1 MQKSPYIFLGLGLL
15 IADQISKWVVSE
27 HVIRASLGEIYGLEK
42 AGMPMGFFEWIISA
56 PERLPFHSIEIL
68 PFFNLVMV
76 WNKGIS
82 FGMLNNGTEI
92 AQYVLSGAALVI
104 SLGFLAWFSR
114 TTSKLQ
120 ALTIMMVVA
129 GAIGNVIDRVRFGA
143 VVDFLDFHALGYHF
157 PAFNV
162 ADSCICVGVFLL
174 IIQSFFFE
182 TGQKSAR

>member
-1 MQKSPYIFLGLGLL
+1 MQKSPYMISGLGLL
-15 IADQISKWVVSE
+15 VADQLSKWAVSE
-27 HVIRASLGEIYGLEK
+27 RVIRASLADIYGVERTGPPL
-42 AGMPMGFFEWIISA
+42 GFVEWITTL

-114 TTSKLQ
+114 TKSKLQ
-120 ALTIMMVVA
+120 ALTIIMVVA
-129 GAIGNVIDRVRFGA
+129 GALGNVIDRLRFGA
-143 VVDFLDFHALGYHF
+143 VIDFLDFHAYGYHF

-162 ADSCICVGVFLL
+162 ADSCICIGVFLL
-174 IIQSFFFE
+174 IVQSVFFE
-182 TGQKSAR
+182 TGRKNAR